1 MIIIINSHLFF
12 YYIMSSNK
20 FLILSVCL
28 MVIISII
35 YIIVITDELL
45 EDELEEILENPH
57 ELAEITLFVIATIL
71 YALFAIWM
79 SRTQRLL
86 PIIITI
92 VGTLGLIILYGIAVS
107 DLSELV
113 LGMHQES
120 IGSEAVI
127 SKMFQIA
134 LVIVLLVRLKLK

>member
-1 MIIIINSHLFF
+1 
-12 YYIMSSNK
+12 MSSNK

-35 YIIVITDELL
+35 YIVVITEELI
-45 EDELEEILENPH
+45 EDELEEILEDSH
-57 ELAEITLFVIATIL
+57 ELAEIILFSIAAIL
-71 YALFAIWM
+71 YILVAIWM
-79 SRTQRLL
+79 SRTKRLL

-92 VGTLGLIILYGIAVS
+92 VGTLGLIILYGIAIS

-113 LGMHQES
+113 LGIHQES

-127 SKMFQIA
+127 SKTFQIA
-134 LVIVLLVRLKLK
+134 LVIVLFVRLKLK

>member
-1 MIIIINSHLFF
+1 
-12 YYIMSSNK
+12 MSSNK

-28 MVIISII
+28 MMIISII
-35 YIIVITDELL
+35 YIVVITDELI
-45 EDELEEILENPH
+45 EDELEEILEDSH
-57 ELAEITLFVIATIL
+57 ALAEIILFSIAAIL
-71 YALFAIWM
+71 YILVAIWM
-79 SRTQRLL
+79 SRTKRLL

-92 VGTLGLIILYGIAVS
+92 GGTLGLIILYGIAIS

-127 SKMFQIA
+127 SKTFQIA
-134 LVIVLLVRLKLK
+134 LVIVLFVRLKLK